1 MQYTLTD
8 KDIKCYHCGEPCR
21 DEQIV
26 LEDKVFCC
34 NGCKLVYEMLNENN
48 LCTYYDLDENP
59 GASMKTPLFREKF
72 NYLDDASVIRQLVD
86 FSDAGRSRVTFYIPS
101 MHCSSCIWLLE
112 KIYKLNPAIV
122 QSRVNFVKKE
132 ASFTYKDSEIS
143 LRELVELLAS
153 IGYEP
158 QISLKDLEGKK
169 EQKAN
174 HSLYLKIGVAGFA
187 FGNSMLLNFP
197 EYLDAGNSLTPQF
210 KYIFGF
216 LNIALSIPV
225 LLYSASGYYISAYK
239 GLRRRILNIDVP
251 IALGITVL
259 LGRSV
264 FEIVTQSGPGYL
276 DSFNGL
282 IFFLLLGRLF
292 QDKTYATLSFERDY
306 KSYFPVSVTVRE
318 GDGSKVIP
326 ISRLAI
332 GDVVLLRNQELIPAD
347 AMLMADSAAIDYS
360 FVTGESTPVEKY
372 KNEIVYAGGRLRGPA
387 TEVRIIK
394 NVSQSYLTKLW
405 NSDTFNKDEE
415 HPLSDL
421 SDKVARYFTLVVLV
435 IATLAGIWWYQVE
448 WHKAIDV
455 ISAILIV
462 ACPCALA
469 LSIPFTF
476 GNVMRIFGRNKFYL
490 KNAAAIEEMW
500 GINHIVLD
508 KTGTL
513 TWQSKPHVACS
524 FSPDEQQ
531 RALIRSLASQSLHPL
546 SRFIADYFSR
556 AEQKAVETFK
566 EVPGKGIEGRIDG
579 HEVRMGNKTFVAGD
593 RNVAFPEN
601 SSVVFVSIDGEY
613 LGYMTIKNK
622 YRPGIEK
629 FLLELSGHY
638 KISLI
643 TGDNASEKDYL
654 YNLFNKLNIKAT
666 MKFDQSPNDK
676 REYILHLQ
684 DSGDKP
690 LMIGDG
696 LNDAGALKQSDL
708 GISISED
715 INAFSPAC
723 DAILD
728 AGRFTWLPRF
738 LRYGRMGY
746 RIVLISFAISFLYN
760 IVGISFAVSGYL
772 SPLVSAILMPLS
784 SISVVVFA
792 TVAARFTARKMGF

>member
-1 MQYTLTD
+1 M
-8 KDIKCYHCGEPCR
+8 
-21 DEQIV
+21 
-26 LEDKVFCC
+26 LE
-34 NGCKLVYEMLNENN
+34 ENN
-48 LCTYYDLDENP
+48 LCTYYDLDKNP

-72 NYLDDASVIRQLVD
+72 AYLDDALVIRQLVD
-86 FSDAGRSRVTFYIPS
+86 FSDAGMSRVTFYIPA

-158 QISLKDLEGKK
+158 HISLKDLDEKK
-169 EQKAN
+169 EKKAN
-174 HSLYLKIGVAGFA
+174 HSLYLKIGIAGFA

-197 EYLDAGNSLTPQF
+197 GYLDAGNSLTPQF
-210 KYIFGF
+210 KYIFGY
-216 LNIALSIPV
+216 LNILLSVPV
-225 LLYSASGYYISAYK
+225 LFYSASGYYISAFK

-264 FEIVTQSGPGYL
+264 FEIVTQSGAGYL

-306 KSYFPVSVTVRE
+306 KSYFPVSVTVIE
-318 GDGSKVIP
+318 AGEKKVIP
-326 ISRLAI
+326 ISGLSI

-347 AMLMADSAAIDYS
+347 ALLMSDRAAIDYS
-360 FVTGESTPVEKY
+360 FVTGESEPVTKY
-372 KNEIVYAGGRLRGPA
+372 KNEMVYAGGRLQGA
-387 TEVRIIK
+387 AVEMRIIK
-394 NVSQSYLTKLW
+394 HVSQSYLTKLW
-405 NSDTFNKDEE
+405 NSDTFRHEEE

-421 SDKVARYFTLVVLV
+421 SDKVAQYFTIVVLM
-435 IATLAGIWWYQVE
+435 IAALAGIIWYQVE

-476 GNVMRIFGRNKFYL
+476 GNVMRVFGRNKFYL
-490 KNAAAIEEMW
+490 KNAAAIEKIW

-513 TWQSKPHVACS
+513 TWQSKPQVVCS
-524 FSPDEQQ
+524 FDADEEQQ
-531 RALIRSLASQSLHPL
+531 SLIRSLASQSIHPL
-546 SRFIADYFSR
+546 SRFIADHFAR
-556 AEQKAVETFK
+556 AANRHVEHF
-566 EVPGKGIEGRIDG
+566 EELPGKGISGEVDG
-579 HEVRMGNKTFVAGD
+579 HIVRMGNKEFVAGD
-593 RNVAFPEN
+593 RPVEFPED
-601 SSVVFVSIDGEY
+601 SSVVFISIDGRY
-613 LGYMTIKNK
+613 LGYIKIKNK

-629 FLLELSGHY
+629 FLLQLKKHY

-654 YNLFNKLNIKAT
+654 YNLFTKLNIEAT
-666 MKFDQSPNDK
+666 MKFHQSPHDK

-708 GISISED
+708 GVSISED

-728 AGRFTWLPRF
+728 AGHFTWLPQF
-738 LRYGRMGY
+738 LRYGRTGY
-746 RIVLISFAISFLYN
+746 RIVLLSFGISFLYN
-760 IVGISFAVSGYL
+760 IVGMGFAVSGYL

-784 SISVVVFA
+784 SISVVVFTTLA
-792 TVAARFTARKMGF
+792 TRYTAGKMGF

>member
-8 KDIKCYHCGEPCR
+8 KETSCYHCGEPCA
-21 DEQIV
+21 DERIEK
-26 LEDKVFCC
+26 EDKAFCC
-34 NGCKLVYEMLNENN
+34 NGCKLVYEMLEENN
-48 LCTYYDLDENP
+48 LCTYYDLDDNP
-59 GASMKTPLFREKF
+59 GASMKAPLFREKF
-72 NYLDDASVIRQLVD
+72 AYLDDALVIRQLVD
-86 FSDAGRSRVTFYIPS
+86 FSDAGMSRVTFYIPA

-132 ASFTYKDSEIS
+132 ASFTFKDSEIS

-158 QISLKDLEGKK
+158 HISLKDLDEKK
-169 EQKAN
+169 EKKAN

-187 FGNSMLLNFP
+187 FGNSMLLYFP
-197 EYLDAGNSLTPQF
+197 EYLDVGNSLTPQF
-210 KYIFGF
+210 KYIFGY
-216 LNIALSIPV
+216 LSIALSIPV
-225 LLYSASGYYISAYK
+225 LFYSASGFYTSAFK
-239 GLRRRILNIDVP
+239 GLRRGVLNIDVP

-264 FEIVTQSGPGYL
+264 FEIATQNGAGYL

-306 KSYFPVSVTVRE
+306 KSYFPVSVTVVE
-318 GDGSKVIP
+318 GGSKRVIP

-347 AMLMADSAAIDYS
+347 ALLLEDRASIDYS
-360 FVTGESTPVEKY
+360 FVTGESEPVTKY
-372 KNEIVYAGGRLRGPA
+372 KNEMIYAGGRLQGPSVEA
-387 TEVRIIK
+387 RIVK

-405 NSDTFNKDEE
+405 NSDTFHHEEE

-421 SDKVARYFTLVVLV
+421 SDKVAQYFTLVILM
-435 IATLAGIWWYQVE
+435 IAALAGIYWYQVD
-448 WHKAIDV
+448 WRKAIEV
-455 ISAILIV
+455 VSSILII

-476 GNVMRIFGRNKFYL
+476 GNVMRMFGRNKFYL
-490 KNAAAIEEMW
+490 KNATAIEEIW

-513 TWQSKPHVACS
+513 TWQGKPEVACS
-524 FSPDEQQ
+524 FEPDDTQKS
-531 RALIRSLASQSLHPL
+531 LIRSLSSQSIHPL
-546 SRFIADYFSR
+546 SRFIADHF
-556 AEQKAVETFK
+556 AKAASLRVERF
-566 EVPGKGIEGRIDG
+566 EELPGKGIEGEIDG
-579 HEVRMGNKTFVAGD
+579 HKVKMGNKDFVVGD
-593 RNVAFPEN
+593 RPVAFPAN
-601 SSVVFVSIDGEY
+601 SSVVFVAIDERY
-613 LGYMTIKNK
+613 LGYIKIKNK

-629 FLLELSGHY
+629 FLLQLKEHY

-654 YNLFNKLNIKAT
+654 YNLFTKLDIKAT
-666 MKFDQSPNDK
+666 MKFHQSPHDK

-708 GISISED
+708 GVSISED
-715 INAFSPAC
+715 VNAFSPAC

-728 AGRFTWLPRF
+728 ADHFTWLPQF
-738 LRYGRMGY
+738 LRFGRMGY
-746 RIVLISFAISFLYN
+746 RIVLVSFGISFLYN
-760 IVGISFAVSGYL
+760 IVGLGFAVTGYL
-772 SPLVSAILMPLS
+772 SPLVSAVLMPLS
-784 SISVVVFA
+784 SISVVIFTTLA
-792 TVAARFTARKMGF
+792 TRYAAGKMGF